1 MALGEILGLVA
12 LGLFAGSLAATLGV
26 GGGIIYVPVLVSVF
40 GFSQLG
46 AQGTSLAVILATSV
60 VGTVLHSKADR
71 VVWKVAF
78 VTGGVGI
85 IFALGGARL
94 AFSMNE
100 EVLSKV
106 FAVVMA
112 VLAIRMMH
120 KAWTL
125 RRESTSLNGGGDLP
139 G

>member
-1 MALGEILGLVA
+1 
-12 LGLFAGSLAATLGV
+12 
-26 GGGIIYVPVLVSVF
+26 
-40 GFSQLG
+40 
-46 AQGTSLAVILATSV
+46 V
-60 VGTVLHSKADR
+60 VGTFLHANADR

-85 IFALGGARL
+85 VFALGGARL
-94 AFSMNE
+94 ALSMDE
-100 EVLSKV
+100 DVLSKV

-112 VLAIRMMH
+112 VLATRMAR